1 VLLYQAPHVVR
12 RSTQLSRPWQALRD
26 ALRAWLS
33 PKHARLILEAEL
45 DRAIGTLHHKAQA
58 FEVQVS
64 DLGLARPNKADAF
77 RFFRRLVN
85 YASATIEA
93 ALAGLNVSRDRK

>member
-1 VLLYQAPHVVR
+1 MLLYEAPHVVR
-12 RSTQLSRPWQALRD
+12 TSTELRASWRAPGE

-33 PKHARLILEAEL
+33 PDHDLRLLEAEL

-64 DLGLARPNKADAF
+64 EFGLARSPKQTPSGSS
-77 RFFRRLVN
+77 
-85 YASATIEA
+85 AS
-93 ALAGLNVSRDRK
+93 S